1 MRPAACTSCAADQ
14 SHSKRTRWQAVALS
28 GHPWHSS
35 PTHLRWIHAWL
46 EQVDAARSGQR
57 DAHRGGRV
65 RDDEEF
71 CTGRVGLLELSD
83 ALVAGNGRRR
93 AVELKDLELLRER
106 ERRVVQAASRAPCKL
121 AQLDQTALHFVKSC
135 EDDRSEVGLALPQ
148 RLMII

>member
-1 MRPAACTSCAADQ
+1 
-14 SHSKRTRWQAVALS
+14 VALS

-71 CTGRVGLLELSD
+71 RTGRVGLLELSD

-148 RLMII
+148 RLIII